1 LYHSVRLWQLQSGA
15 SPRELVALA
24 ASGMLEMMCWIPGF
38 SSLSLV
44 RLDGEPIGRYLII
57 TNFTDRE
64 AYQRWLQIE
73 EEGPGY
79 WELYASIMMYWEQMA
94 TMILLDQGEVLGD
107 FAGQSLPEM

>member
-1 LYHSVRLWQLQSGA
+1 
-15 SPRELVALA
+15 
-24 ASGMLEMMCWIPGF
+24 M
-38 SSLSLV
+38 
-44 RLDGEPIGRYLII
+44 
-57 TNFTDRE
+57 
-64 AYQRWLQIE
+64 QIE